1 MMTDPIADLLTRV
14 RNANSNGSK
23 TVQMP
28 ASKLKVG
35 VAQILQEEGF
45 VSSYTVEPGQPHSTL
60 NIQLKYGPDGER
72 VIRRIERISK
82 PGRRVYRPANGIPTV
97 LKGLGI
103 YILSTNQGV
112 VSDRMARKLNAG
124 GEILCKVY

>member
-28 ASKLKVG
+28 ASRLKVG

-45 VSSYTVEPGQPHSTL
+45 VASYRVEPGLPHSTL
-60 NIQLKYGPDGER
+60 EIELKYGPDGER
-72 VIRRIERISK
+72 VLRSIERVSK
-82 PGRRVYRPANGIPTV
+82 PGRRIYSPAKSIPMV

-112 VSDRMARKLNAG
+112 VSDRVARKLNAG
-124 GEILCKVY
+124 GEILCKVC

>member
-82 PGRRVYRPANGIPTV
+82 PGRRVYRPASGIPTV